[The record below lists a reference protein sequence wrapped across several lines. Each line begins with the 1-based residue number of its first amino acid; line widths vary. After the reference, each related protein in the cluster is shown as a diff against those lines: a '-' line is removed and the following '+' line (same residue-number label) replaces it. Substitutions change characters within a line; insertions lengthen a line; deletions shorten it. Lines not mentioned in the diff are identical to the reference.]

1 MTVWTHDVIGYTEQA
16 GNAIYSVFFV
26 RSQPTDQIT
35 ATQRLVEETPVGQIE
50 DVNDADSG

>member
-1 MTVWTHDVIGYTEQA
+1 MIGYTEQV
-16 GNAIYSVFFV
+16 GNAFHSVFFI

-35 ATQRLVEETPVGQIE
+35 ATQRLVEESPVGQIE